1 MYNTILYIV
10 VIMIVI
16 YGAFFYITY
25 QRRKKLLDVMEHLDM
40 DEEARQAPAYKDKML
55 ETEFDFVKKQL
66 GDQPA
71 DAFTYAN
78 MQYTGKDQAKDIAK
92 DTLKGL
98 ATLGTVKFRTMQ
110 TPKYLVLSG
119 GALHLM
125 DTDTDGDITKHLV
138 FEPFRLQ
145 QARIEEKPL
154 SGMAK
159 AQAKFGKFDL
169 KLYKLYLPSEGG
181 ELVLDVY
188 NMLLFNF
195 ATSGANALTMSPHKQ
210 VENIVVANHFLYVLG
225 QQYPHLRVPTAIPFK
240 A

>member
-1 MYNTILYIV
+1 MYNTILYVV
-10 VIMIVI
+10 VIMAVI

-25 QRRKKLLDVMEHLDM
+25 QRRRKLLNVMEHLDM
-40 DEEARQAPAYKDKML
+40 DEEARQAPSYKDRLL
-55 ETEFDFVKKQL
+55 ETDFAFVKKQL

-78 MQYTGKDQAKDIAK
+78 TQYTGKDQAKDIAK

-98 ATLGTVKFRTMQ
+98 ATLGTVKFRTVQ

-125 DTDTDGDITKHLV
+125 DTDSDGDISKHIV

-169 KLYKLYLPSEGG
+169 KLYKLYLPTEDG
-181 ELVLDVY
+181 EVIMDIY

-195 ATSGANALTMSPHKQ
+195 AHSGANALTMSPHKQ

-225 QQYPHLRVPTAIPFK
+225 QKYPHLRVPTAIPFK